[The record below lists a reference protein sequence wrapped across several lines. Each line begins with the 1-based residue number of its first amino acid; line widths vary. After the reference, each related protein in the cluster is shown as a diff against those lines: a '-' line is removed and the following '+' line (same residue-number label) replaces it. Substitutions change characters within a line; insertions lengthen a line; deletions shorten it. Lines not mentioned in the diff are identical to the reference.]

1 MVDQSR
7 TRIVLEMPHV
17 VNVWRE
23 REIMDGLRLAAE
35 GMGLAVDSVEI
46 ETRFGDLPP
55 GIEAPRG

>member
-1 MVDQSR
+1 
-7 TRIVLEMPHV
+7 MPHV